1 MNKYR
6 PFFISAFLA
15 GIAVLLAY
23 LYLNDKEQLLV
34 DQSTATQVVVATQD
48 INSMAVIDSNM
59 LKLDQVPKRY
69 IQPGAQSDIKS
80 IEGMIAAVP
89 IKQGEQIVDTKLLF
103 PGEESGL
110 SQRISS
116 GRRGVTIPVT
126 DVHGV
131 GKLVRPGDRVDILAS
146 IDYGVD
152 EKEER
157 EVKTI
162 MQDVLVLATG
172 KYVADSL
179 PRAIA
184 SDYAGNETTV
194 DLRKEDYQTVTV
206 ELDPIEAQGLIFL
219 LTSGQGDVFLALRN
233 PDDRS
238 RYKLYTT
245 DSERLLGPRSKL
257 GLKRAAEQNRRGP
270 RWLEIRDSSAVG
282 VY

>member
-15 GIAVLLAY
+15 GVAVLLVY
-23 LYLNDKEQLLV
+23 LYLQEKEGLLV
-34 DQSTATQVVVATQD
+34 DQSTATPVIVATQD
-48 INSMAVIDSNM
+48 INAMDIIDSNM
-59 LKLDQVPKRY
+59 LKIDNVPKRY
-69 IQPGAQSDIKS
+69 IQPGAQTEIKA
-80 IEGMIAAVP
+80 IEGMIASVP

-110 SQRISS
+110 SHRVSS
-116 GRRGVTIPVT
+116 GRRAVTIPVT

-131 GKLVRPGDRVDILAS
+131 GKLVRPGDRVDLLSA
-146 IDYGVD
+146 IDYGVGD
-152 EKEER
+152 REER

-179 PRAIA
+179 PRGTA
-184 SDYAGNETTV
+184 SDFSGEEKTV

-219 LTSGQGDVFLALRN
+219 LTSGEGDIYLSLRN

-257 GLKRAAEQNRRGP
+257 GLKRSAEQNRRGP

>member
-34 DQSTATQVVVATQD
+34 DQSTATQVIVATQD

-69 IQPGAQSDIKS
+69 LQPGAQSDIKA